1 MSEFEI
7 DKEAPVLVELI
18 ELAPSPGVRKAAKS
32 SKDLTEMS
40 PKALDSAMNTIHH
53 MARRIVAT
61 MEALSDD
68 KKPTQV
74 EAAFGL
80 KLTTEGGAIIAKA
93 GIESTINVK
102 LTWENERRNS

>member
-7 DKEAPVLVELI
+7 DENAPVLV
-18 ELAPSPGVRKAAKS
+18 ELAPSPGVQKAARS
-32 SKDLTEMS
+32 YKDMAEMS

-80 KLTTEGGAIIAKA
+80 KLSTEGGAIIAKA
-93 GIESTINVK
+93 GLESTINVK
-102 LTWENERRNS
+102 LTWENKGRNP